1 MSSGLGCEAIG
12 VLQTTLKFKV
22 RAGCQL
28 VKRRLTGLAR
38 AAYRLLIRG
47 SPRMKKIYPDA
58 AAALEGLLFDG
69 MTICAGGFGLCGIP
83 ERLIDAI
90 QASGVK
96 DLTIASNNA
105 GIDGEGLGK
114 LLRSRQVK
122 KMISS
127 YVGEN
132 NEFER
137 QYLAGELEVEFCPQG
152 TLAERMRA
160 GGAGIPGFYTKTGVG
175 TQVAEGKEVKT
186 FDDEDYILE
195 RGIRADL
202 SIIKGW
208 KADES
213 GNLMFRKTSRNFNL
227 PAATCG
233 TVCVAE
239 VEEIVP
245 VGSLDPDC
253 IHLPSIYVNRLILGA
268 PYDKK
273 IEFRTVREREAA

>member
-1 MSSGLGCEAIG
+1 MNKLFPS
-12 VLQTTLKFKV
+12 
-22 RAGCQL
+22 
-28 VKRRLTGLAR
+28 
-38 AAYRLLIRG
+38 
-47 SPRMKKIYPDA
+47 A
-58 AAALEGLLFDG
+58 AAALSGVLRDDML
-69 MTICAGGFGLCGIP
+69 IAAGGFGLCGIP

-90 QASGVK
+90 VDSGVQG
-96 DLTIASNNA
+96 LTVASNNA

-114 LLRSRQVK
+114 LLRTRQIK

-132 NEFER
+132 KEFER

-175 TQVAEGKEVKT
+175 TAVADGKEVKN
-186 FDDEDYILE
+186 FDGQDYILE
-195 RGIRADL
+195 RGIFADL
-202 SIIKGW
+202 AIVKAW

-213 GNLMFRKTSRNFNL
+213 GNLVFRKTARNFNL

-233 TVCVAE
+233 KTCVVE

-245 VGSLDPDC
+245 VGSLDPDS
-253 IHLPSIYVNRLILGA
+253 IHLPGVYVQRLILGA

-273 IEFRTVREREAA
+273 IEFRTTRQKEAAL

>member
-1 MSSGLGCEAIG
+1 MQKL
-12 VLQTTLKFKV
+12 
-22 RAGCQL
+22 
-28 VKRRLTGLAR
+28 
-38 AAYRLLIRG
+38 
-47 SPRMKKIYPDA
+47 YPDA
-58 AAALEGLLFDG
+58 AAALDGVLFDG

-96 DLTIASNNA
+96 DLTCVSNNA

-114 LLRSRQVK
+114 LLRTRQIR

-132 NEFER
+132 KEFER
-137 QYLAGELEVEFCPQG
+137 QYLSGELEVEFCPQG
-152 TLAERMRA
+152 TLAERCRA

-175 TQVAEGKEVKT
+175 TLVAEGKELKE
-186 FDDEDYILE
+186 FDGETYVLE

-208 KADES
+208 KADEA
-213 GNLMFRKTSRNFNL
+213 GNLIFHKTARNFNQ
-227 PAATCG
+227 PMGAASHMT
-233 TVCVAE
+233 VAE

-253 IHLPSIYVNRLILGA
+253 IHLPGIYVKRLVLGA

-273 IEFRTVREREAA
+273 IEFRTVRERAAA